1 MTETDIKPEDLD
13 YTTFAA
19 TLNQLNDSDRASAAS
34 RVQQLLRAS
43 EKRMPGARSTNHYTD
58 EATAFRADVAAE
70 VLRELFRA
78 GKINRL
84 VYTSE

>member
-1 MTETDIKPEDLD
+1 MSDTDIKPEDLD
-13 YTTFAA
+13 YATFAA

-43 EKRMPGARSTNHYTD
+43 KNRMPAARSTNQYSD
-58 EATAFRADVAAE
+58 EATAFRADIAAE
-70 VLRELFRA
+70 VLREFFRA

-84 VYTSE
+84 IFPTE